1 MTWDEAI
8 KSVQEGNFISNKN
21 FSSNESIHEW
31 NEELVYEDGTI
42 LSGALINIMHEE
54 DWSKDGWYIKYTK
67 EQVDRN
73 KLERLHKEFKGY
85 TLSGKNRSYEEC
97 IRK

>member
-1 MTWDEAI
+1 MTWEEAI
-8 KSVQEGNFISNKN
+8 QSAIEGNFVSNKY
-21 FSSNESIHEW
+21 FTEEQSMHEW
-31 NEELVYEDGTI
+31 NEKLVYEDGAI

-73 KLERLHKEFKGY
+73 KLEELHKEFKRC
-85 TLSGKNRSYEEC
+85 TLSGKNKSYEEC
-97 IRK
+97 IIK

>member
-1 MTWDEAI
+1 MTWEEAI
-8 KSVQEGNFISNKN
+8 KSAQEGNFVSNKN
-21 FSSNESIHEW
+21 FSSNESMHEW
-31 NEELVYEDGTI
+31 NNELVYEDGAI

-73 KLERLHKEFKGY
+73 KLEELHKEFKRC

-97 IRK
+97 IIK